1 MKLKKMK
8 LKKVIIK
15 RKIKIIRK
23 KLLKNLEEFMI
34 LILKL
39 LMKMPFMFLIWNL
52 IALNY
57 SWVDNSN
64 NMEKLEWLR
73 LCMIIMINLKGLD
86 M

>member
-39 LMKMPFMFLIWNL
+39 LMKMPFMFLI
-52 IALNY
+52 
-57 SWVDNSN
+57 
-64 NMEKLEWLR
+64 
-73 LCMIIMINLKGLD
+73 
-86 M
+86 